1 MKIVLVA
8 ESVRAAAEGH
18 VRGLR
23 RIKVVVVPD
32 PLLTGVS
39 GTESSQ
45 GVITLVKLPQ
55 WRIEQLFR
63 GCPLVVV
70 SAGEARR
77 PAVGAKTEAVRAAA
91 ERVTNCLRLITVSP
105 LNFDAE

>member
-1 MKIVLVA
+1 M
-8 ESVRAAAEGH
+8 RF
-18 VRGLR
+18 
-23 RIKVVVVPD
+23 
-32 PLLTGVS
+32 VS
-39 GTESSQ
+39 TEM
-45 GVITLVKLPQ
+45 
-55 WRIEQLFR
+55 
-63 GCPLVVV
+63 VVV